1 MFAGSPSKLQEEVP
15 SKTEDG
21 SVKRFR
27 RHSSNAS
34 QEEKRKKAKV
44 SSVSSGNISE
54 DEEEFEHEHEHE
66 HQHEF
71 SDEEF
76 SAQVFED
83 APDWAK
89 VMMEYLKQ
97 FTLKMTISNKA
108 LGSKL
113 NKLSSEFQE
122 FKRER

>member
-1 MFAGSPSKLQEEVP
+1 MSKLFQMFAGSPSKLQEEVP

-54 DEEEFEHEHEHE
+54 DEEESEHE
-66 HQHEF
+66 HEF

-76 SAQVFED
+76 SAQ
-83 APDWAK
+83 
-89 VMMEYLKQ
+89 YLK
-97 FTLKMTISNKA
+97 TPLTELKP
-108 LGSKL
+108 
-113 NKLSSEFQE
+113 
-122 FKRER
+122 